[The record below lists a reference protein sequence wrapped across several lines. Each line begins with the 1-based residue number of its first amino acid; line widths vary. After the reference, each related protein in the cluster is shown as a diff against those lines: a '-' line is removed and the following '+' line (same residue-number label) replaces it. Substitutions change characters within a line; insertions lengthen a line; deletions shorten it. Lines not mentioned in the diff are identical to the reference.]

1 MKTSP
6 KTFSGTPVGEE
17 YAWNRDGSIIKISDR
32 LAVMK
37 VNADLDELILVTDPE
52 SGDFRWTVL
61 DKAEI
66 LRWNQETDRLI
77 LTVSENGEEKDRI
90 YLHGRSR
97 SGGNP
102 VIRNHKN
109 PARKPFFRRHPGRGF
124 YTAVQ
129 EYAINCCLLPNP

>member
-1 MKTSP
+1 MRKCLLYFFCLLGIAGFLFLRSDPFSWLRLIKNSP

-52 SGDFRWTVL
+52 SEDFRWTVL

-90 YLHGRSR
+90 YYMADL
-97 SGGNP
+97 
-102 VIRNHKN
+102 V
-109 PARKPFFRRHPGRGF
+109 PAETR
-124 YTAVQ
+124 
-129 EYAINCCLLPNP
+129 

>member
-1 MKTSP
+1 MKNSP

-52 SGDFRWTVL
+52 SEDFRWTVL

-66 LRWNQETDRLI
+66 HRWKLETDRLI
-77 LTVSENGEEKDRI
+77 LTVSENGEKTDRI
-90 YLHGRSR
+90 YYMADLHGRSR

-102 VIRNHKN
+102 VIRKH
-109 PARKPFFRRHPGRGF
+109 
-124 YTAVQ
+124 
-129 EYAINCCLLPNP
+129 